1 MILNDLLKKYN
12 VSLDDL
18 TFDYNMALSKSQALI
33 DRCLRITLF
42 DKTTGDAAV
51 LLPEVEEFQISVAIE
66 NEKTATSASG
76 ATVATFE
83 EGKTAEITGKGDVLG
98 YEMDGLQTYFQNV
111 IAVIDSYTNID
122 IGNGDTV
129 QNYDALQEH
138 GIVRLILANIGDDLT
153 EWTRV
158 WNLTSEDFYQKH
170 FTTRG
175 WLESAWQ
182 KIVGG
187 LARLRENTIMAFTEA
202 LEENPDLGDMLKG
215 IGVDAEK
222 LLQKKENEDDVE
234 QGEKS

>member
-1 MILNDLLKKYN
+1 MNNNQTLTITEAVAAWRNDTSEDKKDFLNQVMRRHYVPFGEKIRLARLAQD
-12 VSLDDL
+12 
-18 TFDYNMALSKSQALI
+18 
-33 DRCLRITLF
+33 
-42 DKTTGDAAV
+42 
-51 LLPEVEEFQISVAIE
+51 VAH
-66 NEKTATSASG
+66 
-76 ATVATFE
+76 TVRND
-83 EGKTAEITGKGDVLG
+83 KGDVLG
-98 YEMDGLQTYFQNV
+98 YEMDGLQTYFQNIV
-111 IAVIDSYTNID
+111 AVIDSYTNID

-175 WLESAWQ
+175 RVESACQ
-182 KIVGG
+182 KIDGG
-187 LARLRENTIMAFTEA
+187 LARLREHTIMAFTEA

-222 LLQKKENEDDVE
+222 LLQKKENEDVVE

>member
-1 MILNDLLKKYN
+1 MNNNQTLTITEAVTAWRNDTSEDKKDFLNQVMRRHYVPFGEKIRLARLAQD
-12 VSLDDL
+12 
-18 TFDYNMALSKSQALI
+18 
-33 DRCLRITLF
+33 
-42 DKTTGDAAV
+42 
-51 LLPEVEEFQISVAIE
+51 VAH
-66 NEKTATSASG
+66 
-76 ATVATFE
+76 TVRNA
-83 EGKTAEITGKGDVLG
+83 KGDVLG
-98 YEMDGLQTYFQNV
+98 YEMDGLQTYFQNIV
-111 IAVIDSYTNID
+111 AVIDSYTNID

-202 LEENPDLGDMLKG
+202 LEGNPDLGDMLKG

-222 LLQKKENEDDVE
+222 LLQKKENEDVVE

>member
-1 MILNDLLKKYN
+1 MNNNQTLTITEAVAAWRNDTSEDKKDFLN
-12 VSLDDL
+12 
-18 TFDYNMALSKSQALI
+18 
-33 DRCLRITLF
+33 
-42 DKTTGDAAV
+42 
-51 LLPEVEEFQISVAIE
+51 QIMRRHYVPFGEKIRLARLAQDVAH
-66 NEKTATSASG
+66 
-76 ATVATFE
+76 TVRND
-83 EGKTAEITGKGDVLG
+83 KGDVLG

-187 LARLRENTIMAFTEA
+187 LARLRENTITAFTEA

-222 LLQKKENEDDVE
+222 LLQKKENEDVVE

>member
-1 MILNDLLKKYN
+1 MNNNQTLTITEAVAAWRNDTSEDKKDFLNQVMRRHYVPFGEKIRLARLAQD
-12 VSLDDL
+12 
-18 TFDYNMALSKSQALI
+18 
-33 DRCLRITLF
+33 
-42 DKTTGDAAV
+42 
-51 LLPEVEEFQISVAIE
+51 VAH
-66 NEKTATSASG
+66 
-76 ATVATFE
+76 TVRND
-83 EGKTAEITGKGDVLG
+83 KGDVLG
-98 YEMDGLQTYFQNV
+98 YEMDGLQTYFQNIV
-111 IAVIDSYTNID
+111 AVIDSYTNID

-187 LARLRENTIMAFTEA
+187 LAWLRENTIKAFTEA

-222 LLQKKENEDDVE
+222 LLQKKENEDVVE

>member
-1 MILNDLLKKYN
+1 MNNNQTLTITEAVAAWRNDTSEDKKDFLNQVMRRHYVPFGEKIRLARLAQD
-12 VSLDDL
+12 
-18 TFDYNMALSKSQALI
+18 
-33 DRCLRITLF
+33 
-42 DKTTGDAAV
+42 
-51 LLPEVEEFQISVAIE
+51 VAH
-66 NEKTATSASG
+66 
-76 ATVATFE
+76 TVRND
-83 EGKTAEITGKGDVLG
+83 KGDVLG
-98 YEMDGLQTYFQNV
+98 YEMDGLQTYFQNIV
-111 IAVIDSYTNID
+111 AVIDSYTNID
-122 IGNGDTV
+122 IGNSDTV

-187 LARLRENTIMAFTEA
+187 LAQLRENTIKAFTEA

-222 LLQKKENEDDVE
+222 LLQKKENEDVVE

>member
-1 MILNDLLKKYN
+1 MSNNQTLTITEAVAAWRNDTSEDKKDFLNQVMRRHYVPFGEKIRLARLAQD
-12 VSLDDL
+12 
-18 TFDYNMALSKSQALI
+18 
-33 DRCLRITLF
+33 
-42 DKTTGDAAV
+42 
-51 LLPEVEEFQISVAIE
+51 VAH
-66 NEKTATSASG
+66 
-76 ATVATFE
+76 TVRND
-83 EGKTAEITGKGDVLG
+83 KGDVLG

-187 LARLRENTIMAFTEA
+187 LARLRENTITAFTEA

-222 LLQKKENEDDVE
+222 LLQKKENEDVVE

>member
-1 MILNDLLKKYN
+1 MNNNQTLTITEAVAAWRNDTSEDKKDFLNQVMRRHY
-12 VSLDDL
+12 
-18 TFDYNMALSKSQALI
+18 
-33 DRCLRITLF
+33 
-42 DKTTGDAAV
+42 
-51 LLPEVEEFQISVAIE
+51 LPFGEKIRLARLAQDVAH
-66 NEKTATSASG
+66 
-76 ATVATFE
+76 TVRND
-83 EGKTAEITGKGDVLG
+83 KGDVLG
-98 YEMDGLQTYFQNV
+98 YEMDGLQTYFQNIV
-111 IAVIDSYTNID
+111 AVIDSYTNID

-187 LARLRENTIMAFTEA
+187 LARLRKNTIMAFTEA

-222 LLQKKENEDDVE
+222 LLQKKENEDVVE
-234 QGEKS
+234 HGEKS

>member
-1 MILNDLLKKYN
+1 MNNNQTLTITEAVAAWRNDTSEDKKDFLNQVMRRHYVPFGEKIRLARLAQD
-12 VSLDDL
+12 
-18 TFDYNMALSKSQALI
+18 
-33 DRCLRITLF
+33 
-42 DKTTGDAAV
+42 
-51 LLPEVEEFQISVAIE
+51 VAH
-66 NEKTATSASG
+66 
-76 ATVATFE
+76 TVRND
-83 EGKTAEITGKGDVLG
+83 KGDVLG

-111 IAVIDSYTNID
+111 VAVIDSYTNID

-222 LLQKKENEDDVE
+222 LLQKKENEDVVE

>member
-1 MILNDLLKKYN
+1 MSENKTLTITETVTAWRNDTSEDKKDFLNQVTRRHYVPFGEKIRLARLAQD
-12 VSLDDL
+12 
-18 TFDYNMALSKSQALI
+18 
-33 DRCLRITLF
+33 
-42 DKTTGDAAV
+42 
-51 LLPEVEEFQISVAIE
+51 VAH
-66 NEKTATSASG
+66 
-76 ATVATFE
+76 TVRND
-83 EGKTAEITGKGDVLG
+83 KGDVLG
-98 YEMDGLQTYFQNV
+98 YEMDGLLTYFQNIV
-111 IAVIDSYTNID
+111 AVIDSYTNID

-222 LLQKKENEDDVE
+222 LLQKKENEDVVE

>member
-1 MILNDLLKKYN
+1 MNNNQTLTITEAVAAWRNDTSEDKKDFLNQVMRRHYVPFGEKIRLARLAQD
-12 VSLDDL
+12 
-18 TFDYNMALSKSQALI
+18 
-33 DRCLRITLF
+33 
-42 DKTTGDAAV
+42 
-51 LLPEVEEFQISVAIE
+51 VAH
-66 NEKTATSASG
+66 
-76 ATVATFE
+76 TVRND
-83 EGKTAEITGKGDVLG
+83 KGDVLG
-98 YEMDGLQTYFQNV
+98 YEMDGLQTYFQNIV
-111 IAVIDSYTNID
+111 AVIDSYTNID
-122 IGNGDTV
+122 IGNSDTV

-187 LARLRENTIMAFTEA
+187 LARLRENTIKAFTEA

-222 LLQKKENEDDVE
+222 LLQKKENEDVVE

>member
-1 MILNDLLKKYN
+1 MNN
-12 VSLDDL
+12 
-18 TFDYNMALSKSQALI
+18 NQALT
-33 DRCLRITLF
+33 ITEAVAAWRNDTSE
-42 DKTTGDAAV
+42 DKKDFLNQVMRRHYVPFGEKIRLARLAQD
-51 LLPEVEEFQISVAIE
+51 VAH
-66 NEKTATSASG
+66 
-76 ATVATFE
+76 TVRND
-83 EGKTAEITGKGDVLG
+83 KGDVLG

-122 IGNGDTV
+122 IGNGDTM

-175 WLESAWQ
+175 WLENAWQ

-187 LARLRENTIMAFTEA
+187 LARLRENTINAFTEA

-222 LLQKKENEDDVE
+222 LLQKKENEDVVE

>member
-1 MILNDLLKKYN
+1 MSNNQTLTITEAVAAWRNDTSEDKKDFLNQVMRRHYVPFGEKIRLARLAQD
-12 VSLDDL
+12 
-18 TFDYNMALSKSQALI
+18 
-33 DRCLRITLF
+33 
-42 DKTTGDAAV
+42 
-51 LLPEVEEFQISVAIE
+51 VAH
-66 NEKTATSASG
+66 
-76 ATVATFE
+76 TVRND
-83 EGKTAEITGKGDVLG
+83 KGDVLG

-111 IAVIDSYTNID
+111 IAAIDSYTNID

-138 GIVRLILANIGDDLT
+138 GIVRLILASIGDDLT

-175 WLESAWQ
+175 WLENAWQ

-187 LARLRENTIMAFTEA
+187 IARLRENTIKAFTEA

-222 LLQKKENEDDVE
+222 LLQKEENEGATK
-234 QGEKS
+234 QGEES

>member
-1 MILNDLLKKYN
+1 MNNNQTLTITEAVAAWRNDTSEDKKDFLNQVMRRHYVPFGEKIRLARLAQD
-12 VSLDDL
+12 
-18 TFDYNMALSKSQALI
+18 MAH
-33 DRCLRITLF
+33 
-42 DKTTGDAAV
+42 
-51 LLPEVEEFQISVAIE
+51 
-66 NEKTATSASG
+66 
-76 ATVATFE
+76 TVRND
-83 EGKTAEITGKGDVLG
+83 KGDVLG
-98 YEMDGLQTYFQNV
+98 YEMDGLQTYFQNIV
-111 IAVIDSYTNID
+111 AVIDSYTNID

-202 LEENPDLGDMLKG
+202 LEENPDLGDRLKG

-222 LLQKKENEDDVE
+222 LLQKKENEDVVE

>member
-1 MILNDLLKKYN
+1 MNNNQTLTITEAVAAWRNDTSEDKKDFLN
-12 VSLDDL
+12 
-18 TFDYNMALSKSQALI
+18 
-33 DRCLRITLF
+33 
-42 DKTTGDAAV
+42 
-51 LLPEVEEFQISVAIE
+51 QIMRRHYVPFGEKIRLARLAQDVAH
-66 NEKTATSASG
+66 
-76 ATVATFE
+76 TVRND
-83 EGKTAEITGKGDVLG
+83 KGDVLG

-170 FTTRG
+170 FTTWG

-202 LEENPDLGDMLKG
+202 LEESPDLGDMLKG

-222 LLQKKENEDDVE
+222 LLQKKENEDVVE

>member
-1 MILNDLLKKYN
+1 MNNNQTLTITEAVTAWRNDTSGDKKDFLNQVMRRHYVPFGEKIRLARLAQD
-12 VSLDDL
+12 
-18 TFDYNMALSKSQALI
+18 
-33 DRCLRITLF
+33 
-42 DKTTGDAAV
+42 
-51 LLPEVEEFQISVAIE
+51 VAH
-66 NEKTATSASG
+66 
-76 ATVATFE
+76 TVRND
-83 EGKTAEITGKGDVLG
+83 KGDVLG
-98 YEMDGLQTYFQNV
+98 YEMDGLQTYFQNIV
-111 IAVIDSYTNID
+111 AVIDSYTNID

-222 LLQKKENEDDVE
+222 LLQKKENEDVVE